1 MSTNQKN
8 MNELGPVSEKM
19 TFEAALE
26 KLQVSVKK
34 LESGEL
40 SLEDS
45 LKLFEEG
52 IRLTRACQEHLQA
65 AEQRVELLMKAQSST
80 GQPQFQPLT

>member
-1 MSTNQKN
+1 MSSQEK
-8 MNELGPVSEKM
+8 PVQSSEKL

-40 SLEDS
+40 SLEEA
-45 LKLFEEG
+45 LKQFEEG
-52 IRLTRACQEHLQA
+52 IQLTRICQEYLTA
-65 AEQRVELLMKAQSST
+65 AEHKIEILTQGGSGDS
-80 GQPQFQPLT
+80 PQLKNFGE